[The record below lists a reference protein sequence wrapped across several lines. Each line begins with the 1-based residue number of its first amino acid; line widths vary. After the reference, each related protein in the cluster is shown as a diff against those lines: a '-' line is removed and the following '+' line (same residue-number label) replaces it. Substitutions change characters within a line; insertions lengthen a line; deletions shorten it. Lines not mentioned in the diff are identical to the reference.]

1 MYYSSGNYE
10 AFATPKKPEG
20 VDHKSAYIIGS
31 GLAALTAACYLVR
44 DGQMK
49 GEHVHILEKDSIP
62 GGACDGYKFENVGY
76 VMRGGR
82 EMDNHFEVMWD
93 LFRSIP
99 SIETE
104 GVSVL
109 DEYYWLNKEDPNYSL
124 CRATVDRGQDAHTDG
139 KFDISDKGAMEIMKL
154 FFTPN
159 EDLQDKKITDF
170 FDDEV
175 LNSNFW
181 LYWRT
186 MFAFENW
193 HSALEM
199 KLYIQRYIH
208 HIGGLPDFT
217 ALRFTKYNQYE
228 SMILPMVKYLESHNV
243 RFHYGV
249 QVTNVEFD
257 CSDPA
262 HKLAK
267 RIDVIE
273 NNEPGA
279 IDLTENDLVFI
290 TNGGCVEN
298 SSMGSQDKPA
308 AYNTEL
314 KPGGGWDMWRKIA
327 AQDPSFGHPD
337 KFCYDPEQTNWMSAT
352 VETLDQK
359 IIPYIKN
366 ICKRDPFTGHV
377 VTGGIVT
384 VKDSSWLMSWTINR
398 QPQFRA
404 QPKDHCLVWVYSLF
418 TDKPGDYVK
427 KPMRE
432 CTGKEICMEW
442 LYHIGVPE
450 DQIEELASNSAN
462 TVPVMMP
469 YIDAFFM
476 PRAYGDEDQRFVR
489 VVNASDVETIGTRD
503 HEFSEEL
510 LEKVSFIHID
520 SNMLPYISPE
530 EYAAY
535 HDEFVRSGRT
545 HEWTDVWKQ
554 RYTFSGK
561 YGANLME
568 EVARYAMVAA
578 QVAKDLE
585 GQFDVIHAHDW
596 LTYYAGIAA
605 KRVSGKPLV
614 VHMHATEFDRSGEN
628 INRRVYAIEK
638 AGMQAADRVIAVS
651 ELTRRIVIG
660 KYGIPAEKVVT
671 VHNAVRFG
679 ESEEA
684 APERAVK
691 DKVVTFLGR
700 ITYQKGPDYFV
711 EAAAKVL
718 KRVPDVRFV
727 MAGSGDMMNHVI
739 RRVARLGIADRFHFT
754 GFLRGEDVHKMF
766 QLSDVYVMPSVSEPF
781 GISPLEAMRSNV
793 PVIISK
799 QSGVAEVLDYAVK
812 VDYWDVDALA
822 DAIYGLIKYPALSGM
837 FASKGLEEVT
847 NLKWNDAAA
856 KIKSVYEAVIEENK
870 KQLK

>member
-1 MYYSSGNYE
+1 MFGWEFPPHIAGGLGTACYGM
-10 AFATPKKPEG
+10 TR
-20 VDHKSAYIIGS
+20 
-31 GLAALTAACYLVR
+31 GLARNGV
-44 DGQMK
+44 
-49 GEHVHILEKDSIP
+49 
-62 GGACDGYKFENVGY
+62 
-76 VMRGGR
+76 
-82 EMDNHFEVMWD
+82 EV
-93 LFRSIP
+93 
-99 SIETE
+99 
-104 GVSVL
+104 
-109 DEYYWLNKEDPNYSL
+109 
-124 CRATVDRGQDAHTDG
+124 
-139 KFDISDKGAMEIMKL
+139 
-154 FFTPN
+154 
-159 EDLQDKKITDF
+159 
-170 FDDEV
+170 
-175 LNSNFW
+175 
-181 LYWRT
+181 
-186 MFAFENW
+186 
-193 HSALEM
+193 
-199 KLYIQRYIH
+199 
-208 HIGGLPDFT
+208 
-217 ALRFTKYNQYE
+217 
-228 SMILPMVKYLESHNV
+228 
-243 RFHYGV
+243 
-249 QVTNVEFD
+249 
-257 CSDPA
+257 
-262 HKLAK
+262 
-267 RIDVIE
+267 
-273 NNEPGA
+273 
-279 IDLTENDLVFI
+279 VF
-290 TNGGCVEN
+290 V
-298 SSMGSQDKPA
+298 
-308 AYNTEL
+308 
-314 KPGGGWDMWRKIA
+314 
-327 AQDPSFGHPD
+327 
-337 KFCYDPEQTNWMSAT
+337 
-352 VETLDQK
+352 
-359 IIPYIKN
+359 
-366 ICKRDPFTGHV
+366 
-377 VTGGIVT
+377 
-384 VKDSSWLMSWTINR
+384 
-398 QPQFRA
+398 
-404 QPKDHCLVWVYSLF
+404 
-418 TDKPGDYVK
+418 
-427 KPMRE
+427 
-432 CTGKEICMEW
+432 
-442 LYHIGVPE
+442 
-450 DQIEELASNSAN
+450 
-462 TVPVMMP
+462 
-469 YIDAFFM
+469 M

-614 VHMHATEFDRSGEN
+614 VHMHATEYDRSGEN
-628 INRRVYAIEK
+628 VNTQVYAIER
-638 AGMQAADRVIAVS
+638 AGMHAADRVIAVS
-651 ELTRRIVIG
+651 NLTRNIVINR
-660 KYGIPAEKVVT
+660 YGVPAEKIVT
-671 VHNAVRFG
+671 VHNAVRFAQNSG
-679 ESEEA
+679 KV
-684 APERAVK
+684 PERGAT

-822 DAIYGLIKYPALSGM
+822 DAIYGLIQYPALAGM

-856 KIKSVYEAVIEENK
+856 KIKTVYEAVIEENK
-870 KQLK
+870 KQ